1 MLHYILQVICFQL
14 SFLLVYEFLLKK
26 ETFFSYNRFYLLITP
41 VLAFF
46 LPLLRIPVLAEAV
59 PQNARILL
67 PEVWIGAAGNETIS
81 LPAVILGTPQSAAL
95 DWVSIV
101 YLTGF
106 SITLFL
112 FLRKYLSLNRLFR
125 FNSSASETKGFR
137 LIEIPDSRIACTFF
151 NTIFLGKEFS
161 AVERKQILSHELVH
175 VRQKHSFDLLFFELL
190 KIFFWFNPLV
200 YLYQSRLATLHEFIA
215 DADVVRTTAKK
226 DYYNQLLNSAFNTQ
240 NISFINQFF
249 NQSLTRL
256 SLFGRSFVLSSGG
269 QVKKRIVM
277 LQKSKSKAIFKFKFL
292 ALVPLMLVMLSY
304 VACSEESTKEGGETA
319 KIENATV
326 SIEVGELQNLTSEE
340 RAEIV
345 NTFEEMSQDAGFNKV
360 KVTDGKKTVT
370 FNGES
375 KNSATDI
382 LAGAGKN
389 TSDQQALDKI
399 PFAVV
404 DEVPVFPGC
413 ANLTSNEDRK
423 SCMSNK
429 ITEFV
434 NKNFDSNEAKKYAA
448 PGINRVIVQFR
459 INKEGKVVDVRARAK
474 TPELEKEGIHV
485 IESIPQMTP
494 GKQKGQPVSVMY
506 SLPIIFQNAQ

>member
-81 LPAVILGTPQSAAL
+81 LPAVILDTPQSTAL

-161 AVERKQILSHELVH
+161 AAERKQILSHELVH
-175 VRQKHSFDLLFFELL
+175 VRQKHSFDLIFFELL

-292 ALVPLMLVMLSY
+292 ALVPLMLVML
-304 VACSEESTKEGGETA
+304 
-319 KIENATV
+319 
-326 SIEVGELQNLTSEE
+326 
-340 RAEIV
+340 
-345 NTFEEMSQDAGFNKV
+345 
-360 KVTDGKKTVT
+360 
-370 FNGES
+370 
-375 KNSATDI
+375 
-382 LAGAGKN
+382 
-389 TSDQQALDKI
+389 
-399 PFAVV
+399 
-404 DEVPVFPGC
+404 
-413 ANLTSNEDRK
+413 
-423 SCMSNK
+423 
-429 ITEFV
+429 
-434 NKNFDSNEAKKYAA
+434 
-448 PGINRVIVQFR
+448 
-459 INKEGKVVDVRARAK
+459 
-474 TPELEKEGIHV
+474 
-485 IESIPQMTP
+485 
-494 GKQKGQPVSVMY
+494 
-506 SLPIIFQNAQ
+506 